1 MKSIKLILGVLAV
14 NFSFAEKSDFVSN
27 EKKYTQQEYVSL
39 WKDQA
44 VYLMGEYNIPASIT
58 LAQGILES
66 GNGNSTLAQ
75 QANNHFGIKCS
86 NWTGDTY
93 YKNDD
98 KANDCFRK
106 YENASQS
113 YLDHSIFLSSKT
125 RYSDLFKFDVTD
137 YKSWAQ
143 GLKDA
148 GYATNPKYPQLLID
162 IIEKLNLNELDE
174 NNISS
179 KELSTIKKEKVEK
192 ELVKSIMA
200 NAHTVETHK
209 NNIKYIV
216 AKKGDTYYRIS
227 KEFGIGMWQLY
238 KYNEFG
244 EKKDCL
250 VPGDIIYLA
259 PKKRKSSTSTFYE
272 AKKEITLRE
281 IAQIE
286 GIRVQRLMKFN
297 SILSADE
304 LIKKGSKVKLK

>member
-1 MKSIKLILGVLAV
+1 MKAKHLIVGLLLA
-14 NFSFAEKSDFVSN
+14 NLTFAE
-27 EKKYTQQEYVSL
+27 ETKKYTQQEYVSL
-39 WKDQA
+39 WKDEA
-44 VYLMGEYNIPASIT
+44 VGMMSEYKIPASIT

-66 GNGNSTLAQ
+66 ANGNSTLAQ

-86 NWTGDTY
+86 NWTGETY

-113 YLDHSIFLSSKT
+113 YLDHSLFLTSKT
-125 RYSDLFKFDVTD
+125 RYSALFDYDITD

-162 IIEKLNLNELDE
+162 IIEKLNLSELDL
-174 NNISS
+174 NNISP
-179 KELSTIKKEKVEK
+179 KKLNTIKKEQVEK

-250 VPGDIIYLA
+250 VAGDIIYLA
-259 PKKRKSSTSTFYE
+259 PKKRKSKTNATFE
-272 AKKEITLRE
+272 VKEEITLRM
-281 IAQIE
+281 IAQKE
-286 GIRVQRLMKFN
+286 GIKVQRLMKFN
-297 SILSADE
+297 ELSQADE
-304 LIKKGSKVKLK
+304 NLKKGTKIMLK

>member
-1 MKSIKLILGVLAV
+1 MKIIKLILGVLAV
-14 NFSFAEKSDFVSN
+14 NFSFAENCDLVSL

-66 GNGNSTLAQ
+66 GNGNSILAQ

-98 KANDCFRK
+98 QANDCFRK

-162 IIEKLNLNELDE
+162 IIEKLSLNELDE

-259 PKKRKSSTSTFYE
+259 PKKRKSSTDKFYE

-281 IAQIE
+281 IAQKE
-286 GIRVQRLMKFN
+286 GIRVQRLMKMN
-297 SILSADE
+297 SILSPDK
-304 LIKKGSKVKLK
+304 IIDKGEKIKLK